1 MTNPDMN
8 QQLHNIT
15 ELLRSHVDNALQLA
29 AIGNIPA
36 ARKSAANALAE
47 VRLLQHQLKI
57 IEESNEQNNRRV
69 D

>member
-1 MTNPDMN
+1 MN
-8 QQLHNIT
+8 QQLVNIT

-57 IEESNEQNNRRV
+57 MEETGEQTDRRV

>member
-1 MTNPDMN
+1 MN
-8 QQLHNIT
+8 QQLVNIT

-36 ARKSAANALAE
+36 ARKAAANALAE

-57 IEESNEQNNRRV
+57 IEETNEQGNRRV

>member
-1 MTNPDMN
+1 MN

-57 IEESNEQNNRRV
+57 IEETGEQANRRV

>member
-1 MTNPDMN
+1 MN
-8 QQLHNIT
+8 QHLHNIT

>member
-1 MTNPDMN
+1 MN
-8 QQLHNIT
+8 QQLVNIT

-57 IEESNEQNNRRV
+57 IEETGEQANRRV

>member
-1 MTNPDMN
+1 MN

>member
-1 MTNPDMN
+1 MN

-15 ELLRSHVDNALQLA
+15 ELLRAHVDSALQFA
-29 AIGNIPA
+29 GMGNIPA

-57 IEESNEQNNRRV
+57 IEETNEQGNRRV